1 MTNRVEKTVAGEQ
14 PKQKWEVDG
23 SCIRTESKEEIF
35 SSNRL
40 TAINSLVRDI
50 TGDRLRVNAATSNSE
65 ENEIVHI
72 LKSIR
77 RYKISPKEDLGITD
91 LLRCL
96 VDRIGPNGKPTEL
109 HLSKLKELINTYTS
123 GYESESESTTVQA
136 EIGIR
141 MSTHS
146 DNESESTTVQAEV
159 GIQRPTSSDNKTDLT
174 TVQAEVRIRRSTRNK
189 EPSDPDGSAER
200 KSPRKKRR
208 KKRHPDFQY

>member
-1 MTNRVEKTVAGEQ
+1 MIVG
-14 PKQKWEVDG
+14 
-23 SCIRTESKEEIF
+23 
-35 SSNRL
+35 
-40 TAINSLVRDI
+40 
-50 TGDRLRVNAATSNSE
+50 
-65 ENEIVHI
+65 NEIVHI

-136 EIGIR
+136 EVGIR
-141 MSTHS
+141 MSTHL

-159 GIQRPTSSDNKTDLT
+159 GI
-174 TVQAEVRIRRSTRNK
+174 RRSTRKK